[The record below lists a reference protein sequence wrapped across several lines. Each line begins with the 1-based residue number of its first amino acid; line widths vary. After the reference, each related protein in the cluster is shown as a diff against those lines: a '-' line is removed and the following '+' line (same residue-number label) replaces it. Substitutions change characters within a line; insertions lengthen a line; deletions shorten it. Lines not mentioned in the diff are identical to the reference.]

1 MLKNYLKIAVRNI
14 AKQKGYSFINIFGL
28 AVGLTCAILIITY
41 IQNELSYDKFNKNA
55 DQIYRVTREWF
66 NNNGESSLHLARV
79 APPIGPLLKNDFPHI
94 VKEEVRFLQDD
105 DVFLEINN
113 NPVVENR
120 FFWAEQSVFNI
131 FTIHFIEG
139 DPETALKEPQTL
151 VITQSAA
158 KKYFGNEDPLGKT
171 IKYNHEYDF
180 KVTGVTQDVP
190 ENSHF
195 HYDFLASFITLYNAN
210 AVGRKELETNWG
222 SNNYITYLLIPKGM
236 PIEQLKNKVPGF
248 IDKYVAQFYLS
259 NNVKLPTIA
268 LHKLT
273 TLHFQKLTDIHL
285 KSHLATEIEPN
296 GDIDTVYLLGA
307 VALFLLLIGCINFMN
322 LATARSAKRSK
333 EIGVRKVMGA
343 DKGQLVKQFLGE
355 SMVTVIIALFF
366 SIIFVELT
374 IRPFSDFMER
384 DLHFNLITNFP
395 LAAIIL
401 GITLFVGLAAGI
413 YPAFVL
419 SSFNPV
425 KSLHDNQLFSRKSA
439 LRSALVVL
447 QFVISI
453 TLLISMGIVYSQ
465 MQFVQNKDLG
475 YNKDH
480 LIILPSSGKIKDNLD
495 SFKSQLLQNPNIKM
509 VATSRLVPSNMLL
522 NSWGGRIYQ
531 NGKSEPLSFRLAVQ
545 EVDYDF
551 INTYQLKMLA
561 GREFSKQYATDDSA
575 AFIFNE
581 SAVKKLGWTNEE
593 AIGKRMNY
601 GGNDGKIVGV
611 VNDFNFESLH
621 NEIVPI
627 IFLITNR
634 GNNQVTV
641 RISGK
646 DIPETLSFLKQ
657 KWADYRLGY
666 PFDYEFLNQKL
677 NSLYRKDQKLGSAF
691 GIFALIAVI
700 IACLGLFGLAS
711 YTSEVRTKEIGV
723 RKVLGASVS
732 NIVFLM
738 SREFMWLIIIANIVA
753 WPVAYYAMS
762 KWLGEFAYATGINIW
777 LFISAGALA
786 LLIAIIT
793 VSYQSIKAAVQNPVK
808 SLRYE

>member
-1 MLKNYLKIAVRNI
+1 MLRNYLKIAVRNI
-14 AKQKGYSFINIFGL
+14 TKQKGYSFINIFGM

-41 IQNELSYDKFNKNA
+41 IQNELSYDRFNKNA
-55 DQIYRVTREWF
+55 DRIYRVTREWF
-66 NNNGESSLHLARV
+66 NNNGESNFHLARV
-79 APPIGPLLKNDFPHI
+79 APPIGPLLKNDFPQI

-105 DVFLEINN
+105 NVFLEINN

-120 FFWAEQSVFNI
+120 FFWAEQSVFKI

-139 DPETALKEPQTL
+139 DPETALKEPLSL
-151 VITQSAA
+151 VITKSAA
-158 KKYFGNEDPLGKT
+158 GKYFGDIDPLGKT
-171 IKYNHEYDF
+171 IKYRHEYDL
-180 KVTGVTQDVP
+180 KVTGVIQDVP

-195 HYDFLASFITLYNAN
+195 HYDFLASFITLYNPKAI
-210 AVGRKELETNWG
+210 GRNELENNWG
-222 SNNYITYLLIPKGM
+222 SNNYITYLLLPEGL
-236 PIEQLKNKVPGF
+236 PIEQLENKIPAF
-248 IDKYVAQFYLS
+248 MDKYVGQYYIR
-259 NNVKLPTIA
+259 NNVKPPPFP

-285 KSHLATEIEPN
+285 TSHLTTEIEPN
-296 GDIDTVYLLGA
+296 SDIDTVYLLGA

-343 DKGQLVKQFLGE
+343 DKGQLIKQFLGE
-355 SMVTVIIALFF
+355 SMITVFISLFF
-366 SIIFVELT
+366 SLIMVELT
-374 IRPFSDFMER
+374 IRPFSVFMER
-384 DLHFNLITNFP
+384 DLHFNLIGNLP
-395 LAAIIL
+395 LAAVVL
-401 GITLFVGLAAGI
+401 GITLFVGLVAGI

-425 KSLHDNQLFSRKSA
+425 KSLHDKQLFSRKSS
-439 LRSALVVL
+439 LRSVLVVL

-453 TLLISMGIVYSQ
+453 TLLISMGVVYLQ

-495 SFKSQLLQNPNIKM
+495 SFKSQLLLNPNIKM

-522 NSWGGRIYQ
+522 NSWGGRIYKE
-531 NGKSEPLSFRLAVQ
+531 GKVEPLSFRLAVQ

-551 INTYQLKMLA
+551 IDTYQLKMVA
-561 GREFSKQYATDDSA
+561 GREFSKKYATDDSA
-575 AFIFNE
+575 AFILNE
-581 SAVKKLGWTNEE
+581 TAVKQIGWTNDE

-601 GGNDGKIVGV
+601 GGNDGRVIGV
-611 VNDFNFESLH
+611 VNDFNFETLH
-621 NEIVPI
+621 NEIIPI

-646 DIPETLSFLKQ
+646 DIPATLSFLKS
-657 KWADYRLGY
+657 KWAEYKPGY

-711 YTSEVRTKEIGV
+711 YTSEIRTKEIGV

-732 NIVFLM
+732 NIVLLI
-738 SREFMWLIIIANIVA
+738 SKEFMWLIIIANIVA
-753 WPVAYYAMS
+753 WPIAYYAMS

-786 LLIAIIT
+786 LFIAIMT
-793 VSYQSIKAAVQNPVK
+793 VSYQSIKAALQNPVK